1 MIDHCPGRE
10 SAFAL
15 AAEFFQQFD
24 LDLLN
29 LEQSIVLSSQKVID
43 LFVQVPDFEFGFEV
57 DLVIVFRAQTVT
69 GFGAV
74 LAHHDDGR
82 LNRGET

>member
-1 MIDHCPGRE
+1 
-10 SAFAL
+10 
-15 AAEFFQQFD
+15 
-24 LDLLN
+24 
-29 LEQSIVLSSQKVID
+29 
-43 LFVQVPDFEFGFEV
+43 VQVPDFELGFEV
-57 DLVIVFRAQTVT
+57 DFVIVFRAPTVT